1 MLKKYDLTT
10 KEHYELFME
19 MSHPEVS
26 IYVRNYMDDF
36 NDYLANVPNILERE
50 ARGEM
55 IVRVIFNEWNK
66 PVGMITLYDITEDG
80 GFLST
85 WLGKAHHGKGY
96 NQVAKELFLNE
107 IFEESPIQTIFLK
120 VRTNNYRSQ
129 KAVLKLA
136 YITQVDEAYETI
148 FQMINQTKL
157 QYHLY
162 TITRLS
168 YLAHLKQQEVDYISG
183 VEETNLYI

>member
-1 MLKKYDLTT
+1 ISQVGEGGNVMLKKYDLTT

-66 PVGMITLYDITEDG
+66 PVGMITLDDVSEDG
-80 GFLST
+80 GFFAT
-85 WLGKAHHGKGY
+85 RRGEVDDETAY
-96 NQVAKELFLNE
+96 NLVAKELFLNE
-107 IFEESPIQTIFLK
+107 VVKEATIQTIF
-120 VRTNNYRSQ
+120 
-129 KAVLKLA
+129 
-136 YITQVDEAYETI
+136 
-148 FQMINQTKL
+148 
-157 QYHLY
+157 
-162 TITRLS
+162 
-168 YLAHLKQQEVDYISG
+168 
-183 VEETNLYI
+183 

>member
-1 MLKKYDLTT
+1 MNEINDVN
-10 KEHYELFME
+10 EDDG
-19 MSHPEVS
+19 VS
-26 IYVRNYMDDF
+26 
-36 NDYLANVPNILERE
+36 
-50 ARGEM
+50 
-55 IVRVIFNEWNK
+55 
-66 PVGMITLYDITEDG
+66 
-80 GFLST
+80 ST
-85 WLGKAHHGKGY
+85 WLGKAHQGKGY

-129 KAVLKLA
+129 KAVLKLD

-183 VEETNLYI
+183 VEET